1 MLSDLGRKACC
12 VIDVEQF
19 KARIAVDLRDKFG
32 LSAAY
37 VLGGRAC
44 AARVKEWCWIDGAPP
59 LSQVQFFFEHGDPRE
74 LQLDLRFRLLSDEY
88 PEPNFKR
95 KRNRYKNGEVS
106 DYGLVPFQAA
116 DVLAYL
122 TFLDAKFAGRDWRD
136 KSSIRWMLDEL
147 APIPEPTVQLAEGLL
162 NGLNEYLCVT
172 TVSLLGGKSDS

>member
-1 MLSDLGRKACC
+1 M
-12 VIDVEQF
+12 
-19 KARIAVDLRDKFG
+19 
-32 LSAAY
+32 
-37 VLGGRAC
+37 
-44 AARVKEWCWIDGAPP
+44 
-59 LSQVQFFFEHGDPRE
+59 
-74 LQLDLRFRLLSDEY
+74 
-88 PEPNFKR
+88 
-95 KRNRYKNGEVS
+95 
-106 DYGLVPFQAA
+106 PFQAA